1 MGSLW
6 LLKSLVARIWI
17 ILNSRIP
24 VSVVAVGGNCVD
36 SEWIPDI
43 SIRVA
48 MLFSNQ
54 GFRILQLLNSCN
66 SPIPSQWS
74 AVSRELLLVRID
86 PVHLDS
92 AF

>member
-43 SIRVA
+43 SIRVY
-48 MLFSNQ
+48 
-54 GFRILQLLNSCN
+54 
-66 SPIPSQWS
+66 
-74 AVSRELLLVRID
+74 
-86 PVHLDS
+86 